1 MVSSI
6 TLWVRKIR
14 FKPGKWKK
22 GKQKLHLV
30 QLIVVLRCTSHHC
43 FTTSFNNSRLR
54 YCAGLNPAYG
64 LTEVY
69 DGENLRQW
77 SRIEIKL
84 TPSVDEYNSWSSS
97 TLPSPSP
104 YSRNFKIN
112 IGQIFFHLFSKQ
124 FPTQQQLQTQPN
136 VVTVVKNV
144 SFKREIIWLQLEKYD
159 WHTTLKLK
167 FSIKD
172 FFGKCDRS
180 CSLQRTWSYFL
191 KKSLMKNF
199 KNVWGGEKCSFFRK
213 FGVLCFLE
221 TPLLRFTLLSYYRR
235 NIVLSIPELLVT
247 FIFSYLFTCSR
258 CILI

>member
-1 MVSSI
+1 MMVKTFDNGPARNKI
-6 TLWVRKIR
+6 NTLRWWI
-14 FKPGKWKK
+14 
-22 GKQKLHLV
+22 
-30 QLIVVLRCTSHHC
+30 QLMIIFDS
-43 FTTSFNNSRLR
+43 
-54 YCAGLNPAYG
+54 P
-64 LTEVY
+64 
-69 DGENLRQW
+69 
-77 SRIEIKL
+77 
-84 TPSVDEYNSWSSS
+84 
-97 TLPSPSP
+97 LPQSP

-112 IGQIFFHLFSKQ
+112 IGQIFLHFFSKQ

-136 VVTVVKNV
+136 VVRVVKNV

-159 WHTTLKLK
+159 WHTTLRMT
-167 FSIKD
+167 FSIKH
-172 FFGKCDRS
+172 FFSKCDQN
-180 CSLQRTWSYFL
+180 CSLQRIWSYLL